1 MKALSDPY
9 QQQREEMVRQ
19 QIELRGVRDSRVLEA
34 MRTIPRHVFVP
45 ESERE
50 AAYMDNPLPIGEGQT
65 ISQPFM
71 VAVMSELLELKGS
84 EKVLEI
90 GTGSGYQTAVLSQL
104 AKEIFSVERLPQ
116 LAETARAR
124 LEGLGVSNVNFRL
137 GDGNQG
143 WPECAPFDAI
153 LVAAAAM
160 AIPPAL
166 LTQLAEG
173 GRMVIPVGSPGGQIL
188 QLWRRKN
195 GELSHENRLSV
206 AFVPL
211 ISSGDDY
218 PVPN

>member
-9 QQQREEMVRQ
+9 QHEREEMVRQ
-19 QIELRGVRDSRVLEA
+19 QIELRGVRDRRVLEA
-34 MRTIPRHVFVP
+34 MRAIPRHVFVP

-90 GTGSGYQTAVLSQL
+90 GTGSGYQTAVLSHL
-104 AKEIFSVERLPQ
+104 GGEIFSVERLPQ
-116 LAETARAR
+116 LAEAARTR
-124 LEGLGVSNVNFRL
+124 LEGLGVSNVHFRL
-137 GDGNQG
+137 GDGSQG

-153 LVAAAAM
+153 LVAAAA
-160 AIPPAL
+160 ITVPPAL
-166 LTQLAEG
+166 LAQMAEG

-188 QLWRRKN
+188 QLWRQKN

-206 AFVPL
+206 VFVPL
-211 ISSGDDY
+211 IISEGDH